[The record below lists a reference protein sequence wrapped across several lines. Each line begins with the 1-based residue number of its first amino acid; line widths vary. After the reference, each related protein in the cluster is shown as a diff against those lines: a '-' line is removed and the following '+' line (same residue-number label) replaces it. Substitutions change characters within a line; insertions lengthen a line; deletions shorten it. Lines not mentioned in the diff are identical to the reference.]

1 MALDNGRI
9 SHAYL
14 FSGPRGCGKTSTA
27 RILARSLNCEHGPTS
42 TPCGECAS
50 CRALAP
56 GGQGNLDVTEL
67 DAASHG
73 NVDDMR
79 ELRETAYY
87 APSDSRYRIIIID
100 EAHMITQAG
109 SNALLKVVEEPP
121 EHLIFI
127 FATTEPEK
135 VIPTIRSRVQH
146 YPFRLLTPPT
156 MKELLH
162 DIAADEHIA
171 VEDSVYPL
179 VIRAGGGSP
188 RDSLSILDQ
197 LFSGVPEGEELTY
210 DLAAPLLGVTDS
222 SLIDAAVRAIA
233 THDRAAA
240 FGLVGKVIDA
250 GIDPKRFTTD
260 LLDRLRDL
268 MVLQTVPEALTSGLV
283 DAPAAAHDTFAEE
296 VAAFGGQDLPRVA
309 AVAAEGLDSMR
320 GTLAPR
326 IMLEVLMAKLLTV
339 GTQQTMASQPATAAA
354 PGTGAPEP
362 SANAAKYMR
371 PSQRAA
377 MEAQQSP
384 AAPQQPPAEQEPEP
398 QEVQQAPVA
407 HEPEPQ
413 EVQQPEP
420 QQQKQEQPFTVVQLP
435 AEAEVPEPAPEP
447 APAATPAPTAPA
459 VTVDTITAVWRD
471 VLEVLSEQRN
481 NRTARILLTSAKVV
495 AVRDNTVFISLL
507 TGALAQRLNGDPHHA
522 DVSAALSQVLGTP
535 VTAQA
540 VTGSQLPKG
549 EPGAGEPPAPPAQV
563 AQPQQ
568 PAQPGQQ
575 RSFSGSVDAETSTE
589 SGADDSA
596 FSEPPMPQDWEA
608 VMPEESRELEESEGL
623 EAPAP
628 YEVPP
633 QTVAPVEPVAP
644 LDPEPPTQH
653 EEPSTPVLT
662 PEEERAQEEEEMVRA
677 AQEDAANFDH
687 RTPMQVAIEM
697 VESELGGTV
706 YER

>member
-1 MALDNGRI
+1 MAEVRGQEQVTRPLSVALDNGRI

-50 CRALAP
+50 CKALAP

-156 MKELLH
+156 MRELLL
-162 DIAADEHIA
+162 DIATDEGIQ
-171 VEDSVYPL
+171 VEDAVYPL

-197 LFSGVPEGEELTY
+197 LFSGVPAGQQLTY

-222 SLIDAAVRAIA
+222 SLIDAAVTAIA
-233 THDRAAA
+233 TKDRASA
-240 FGLVGKVIDA
+240 FSLVGRVIDA

-268 MVLQTVPEALTSGLV
+268 MVLQAVPDALTGGLI
-283 DAPAAAHDTFAEE
+283 DAPAAAHPTFTEE
-296 VAAFGGQDLPRVA
+296 VAAFAGQDLP
-309 AVAAEGLDSMR
+309 AVAATAADGLDSMR

-326 IMLEVLMAKLLTV
+326 IMLEVLMAKLLAV
-339 GTQQTMASQPATAAA
+339 GSQPTVPASVSTSTGVVQQ
-354 PGTGAPEP
+354 PGSTPAGQVSE
-362 SANAAKYMR
+362 KYMR

-377 MEAQQSP
+377 MQAQKQQSEP
-384 AAPQQPPAEQEPEP
+384 TVQPSPQPPAQPTPEMPTQSVPEPPAPVQPSSESAAQPFTIVQLPADAEVPAPAPEPEPEP
-398 QEVQQAPVA
+398 QTSTIPASA
-407 HEPEPQ
+407 Q
-413 EVQQPEP
+413 ES
-420 QQQKQEQPFTVVQLP
+420 
-435 AEAEVPEPAPEP
+435 VPEPVA
-447 APAATPAPTAPA
+447 PAPTMG
-459 VTVDTITAVWRD
+459 VTLEQVTAVWRD
-471 VLEVLSEQRN
+471 VLEALSTQRN

-495 AVRDNTVFISLL
+495 DVRENTVFVSLL
-507 TGALAQRLNGDPHHA
+507 TGALAQRLNDEPHHT
-522 DVSAALSQVLGTP
+522 DLSAALTSVLGTQ
-535 VTAQA
+535 VSAQA
-540 VTGSQLPKG
+540 VTGSQLPKD
-549 EPGAGEPPAPPAQV
+549 EPEAEQPPVAPAPAVPPVQTV
-563 AQPQQ
+563 SP
-568 PAQPGQQ
+568 
-575 RSFSGSVDAETSTE
+575 E
-589 SGADDSA
+589 SPLPPEPEVPLPPV
-596 FSEPPMPQDWEA
+596 SEPPL
-608 VMPEESRELEESEGL
+608 PEPDLPPEPSLDP
-623 EAPAP
+623 APA
-628 YEVPP
+628 
-633 QTVAPVEPVAP
+633 
-644 LDPEPPTQH
+644 L
-653 EEPSTPVLT
+653 S
-662 PEEERAQEEEEMVRA
+662 PEEEREQEEAEMARA
-677 AQEDAANFDH
+677 AYEDEANYDH
-687 RTPMQVAIEM
+687 RTPLQVAVELIET
-697 VESELGGTV
+697 ELGGHV